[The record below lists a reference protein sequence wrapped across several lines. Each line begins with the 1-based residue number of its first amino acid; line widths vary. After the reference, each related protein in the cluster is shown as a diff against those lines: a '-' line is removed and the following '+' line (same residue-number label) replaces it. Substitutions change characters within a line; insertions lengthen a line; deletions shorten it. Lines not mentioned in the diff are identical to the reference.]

1 MLDLVAAFLGG
12 FLGSALGLAYLLH
25 LDYLAR
31 GLANGL
37 AWLGRGLRR
46 LGYAV
51 RDIFQPPPF
60 TLPRWV
66 QRIRER
72 INR

>member
-1 MLDLVAAFLGG
+1 MPDLLLAFLGG
-12 FLGSALGLAYLLH
+12 FLGSALVWAYLLH
-25 LDYLAR
+25 LDDLAH
-31 GLANGL
+31 GLSNGL
-37 AWLGRGLRR
+37 AWFGRGLRS
-46 LGYAV
+46 LGCAV
-51 RDIFQPPPF
+51 HDIFQPPPF